1 MYPAVGA
8 LPTAWVPTLSTT
20 TMNGMSR
27 FLSRRE
33 KHQEKRA
40 SKHANK
46 QVRHT
51 SFASVNSLSPLLR
64 SPVTA
69 APEQAPARQRRL
81 SGGIETLYHKLPFVV
96 RMSVEDSLLF
106 LCQKLPIRILSVPT
120 DIETSPSNS
129 SDHSIPLQSQT
140 AKTSPDLY
148 RIFSSEGPRPPANND
163 VDKKVKMLLSRLQG
177 AGISSMGEQQAEYAL
192 AWQPDDL
199 DRAYDLLV
207 LANESFEG
215 ELKEYNPAVTM
226 LGAINRNMVTCYLD
240 ALLFAMFARLDSFEA
255 MLYDNFEDEPRKK
268 LAAVLR
274 LWVNLLRSGELIK
287 VGLTKHLQDSLAKCG
302 WEDAAEVRQQD
313 ASEAFTFIT
322 GVLELPL
329 LTLKMDIYHTGR
341 EDKEDDHKF
350 VNERLL
356 EVAIPEQEGD
366 SVVTLEDCLETYFN
380 NRIEVKRYLQRQN
393 TIASMRSRDGELVDR
408 DPEKN
413 ETMHIETVELD
424 GSMTPLVSTPVSI
437 GPPSPLTQIR
447 PGLEGRRRAD
457 SIFTQR
463 YTRQPEMSK
472 FDEKK
477 HVEDVLDASSG
488 GRPRSASLL
497 KKEILMPAWQF
508 FSLIPWYTDNVPRTD
523 AQVAAHFS
531 VKRPVLGICL
541 KRYTMTPNGS
551 PKRLDT
557 YIDIPLDI
565 GLPHFI
571 SDDRIKDEGPLF
583 GNFKLVLQSVVCHR
597 GVSVD
602 SGHYIAL
609 VRANTPG
616 RPGTSHSEPEEDQ
629 DKWLRFDDLS
639 NQRVVEIDIRKALRE
654 ESPYLLFY
662 QVQPIDEE
670 LASRGDPPAYEEAQS
685 EPSSVDPSSETLAS
699 LPSTNAMDV
708 DRAREF
714 EKVNT
719 SSEYVDAKQVQEPP
733 SRNSISSNRASSV
746 AIDDTDGGLHIRT
759 ELPTPD
765 EQKTSFLP
773 SSRRGSRIWIPGTK
787 SRSGSPTAENR
798 LSITLSRLTGRG
810 SRDKLVMAEAGSTN
824 DDTLIMTDNA
834 KDVDHSSTKDR
845 KDSGIP
851 SGKIKKEKKDRL
863 RSKSRDP
870 AAALEKGKHKD
881 KSRPDRECVVM

>member
-1 MYPAVGA
+1 
-8 LPTAWVPTLSTT
+8 
-20 TMNGMSR
+20 MNGMSR

-33 KHQEKRA
+33 KHHEKRA
-40 SKHANK
+40 SKHASK
-46 QVRHT
+46 QVRPS
-51 SFASVNSLSPLLR
+51 SFASVNSLSPLLW
-64 SPVTA
+64 SPDTA
-69 APEQAPARQRRL
+69 APEHSPVRQRRL
-81 SGGIETLYHKLPFVV
+81 SSSIETLYHKLPFVL
-96 RMSVEDSLLF
+96 RTSVEDGLLF
-106 LCQKLPIRILSVPT
+106 LHQKLPSRTCFPPIDTPPS
-120 DIETSPSNS
+120 SSNS
-129 SDHSIPLQSQT
+129 SDYILLQSRS

-148 RIFSSEGPRPPANND
+148 RIFTSEGPRPPANNEA
-163 VDKKVKMLLSRLQG
+163 DKKVKMLLSRLQG
-177 AGISSMGEQQAEYAL
+177 AGITSMGEQQAEYAL

-207 LANESFEG
+207 LANESLEG
-215 ELKEYNPAVTM
+215 ELKEYNPSVTM

-268 LAAVLR
+268 LAAILR
-274 LWVNLLRSGELIK
+274 LWVNFLRSGQLIK
-287 VGLTKHLQDSLAKCG
+287 VDLTKHLQDSLAKCG
-302 WEDAAEVRQQD
+302 WEDAAQVRQQD

-413 ETMHIETVELD
+413 ETFHIETTELD
-424 GSMTPLVSTPVSI
+424 GSMTPLVSTPISL
-437 GPPSPLTQIR
+437 GPTTPLTSAR
-447 PGLEGRRRAD
+447 PILEGRRRAD
-457 SIFTQR
+457 SIFSQR
-463 YTRQPEMSK
+463 YTRQPDMSK

-477 HVEDVLDASSG
+477 HVEDVLDTSSG

-541 KRYTMTPNGS
+541 KRYTMTPNGT

-557 YIDIPLDI
+557 YVDIPLDI

-571 SDDRIKDEGPLF
+571 SDDRMKDEGPLF

-616 RPGTSHSEPEEDQ
+616 RSGTSHSEPEEDQ

-639 NQRVVEIDIRKALRE
+639 KQRVTEVDIKTALRE

-670 LASRGDPPAYEEAQS
+670 LASRGDPPSYTEAQS
-685 EPSSVDPSSETLAS
+685 ELPSVNPSHEKLAS
-699 LPSTNAMDV
+699 LSSTHSSDAD
-708 DRAREF
+708 
-714 EKVNT
+714 KVGGNEQANV
-719 SSEYVDAKQVQEPP
+719 SDERVDANQADEPL

-746 AIDDTDGGLHIRT
+746 AIEDIDSSLRGRA
-759 ELPTPD
+759 EPQTPD
-765 EQKTSFLP
+765 EQKSSFL
-773 SSRRGSRIWIPGTK
+773 SASRRGSRIWIPGNTK

-810 SRDKLVMAEAGSTN
+810 SKDKLVTAEPGSTN
-824 DDTLIMTDNA
+824 DDTVILGDNA
-834 KDVDHSSTKDR
+834 KGVEVGQPVQSPAKDR
-845 KDSGIP
+845 KD

-870 AAALEKGKHKD
+870 GAALEKGKHKD
-881 KSRPDRECVVM
+881 KNRPDRECVVM